1 MMRLAQTR
9 RSVGRRKNWCIASC
23 AIYVYVSGKPNWDQ
37 SQSERTI
44 LDILLP
50 FFFSS
55 LFYSI
60 FSDRLLQICAAH
72 SLHLNILYVLHDC
85 SYADIIPSNAW
96 LFDSS
101 STSSGMVWIARANL
115 YLIWVSTAVSNDR
128 APISEI

>member
-1 MMRLAQTR
+1 MEVYDAFGPNQKECRKAQKL
-9 RSVGRRKNWCIASC
+9 VHFLVYNLCVC
-23 AIYVYVSGKPNWDQ
+23 ARENNWDQ

-50 FFFSS
+50 FFFSG

-85 SYADIIPSNAW
+85 SYTDIIPFQC
-96 LFDSS
+96 L
-101 STSSGMVWIARANL
+101 
-115 YLIWVSTAVSNDR
+115 AV
-128 APISEI
+128 